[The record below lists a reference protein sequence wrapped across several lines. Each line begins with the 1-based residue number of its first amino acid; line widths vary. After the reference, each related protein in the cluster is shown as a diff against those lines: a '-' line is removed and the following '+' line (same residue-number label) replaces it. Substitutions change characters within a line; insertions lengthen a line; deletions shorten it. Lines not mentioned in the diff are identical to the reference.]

1 MNNEMVRR
9 HYKVTDDMIDDGE
22 IQSIITPLWWTVSI
36 YDGETEMNDALEQFS
51 DPQKYVWAIQ
61 WYVSEVENGGHDQFF
76 YNSTGIVWELAL
88 EGLRAMNCDQFV
100 EILEQAAQ
108 RIGGHPSL
116 DREQRWLEMDRHNA
130 DFGDLDREFYDYD
143 RLLEER
149 TADYIRANRRDF
161 YFDGMIDIPEQFA
174 PDDEEY

>member
-1 MNNEMVRR
+1 MSKCSDKQWNKMWE
-9 HYKVTDDMIDDGE
+9 
-22 IQSIITPLWWTVSI
+22 LWSDEQVSSP
-36 YDGETEMNDALEQFS
+36 YAELMTYQ
-51 DPQKYVWAIQ
+51 
-61 WYVSEVENGGHDQFF
+61 SEVENGGHDQFF

-88 EGLRAMNCDQFV
+88 EGLRAMNCSHFV

-143 RLLEER
+143 RLLEEK

-174 PDDEEY
+174 PDDDEY